1 MARGNP
7 SPLYD
12 MKRFELY
19 PNMKLSLHRKD
30 DADIDFHQ
38 ARYLE
43 QREKALQK
51 AGYKCCYCGLEVRP
65 DKTAEAGTLLSSG
78 YLEVHHIDNDHQN
91 NDISNLAAI
100 CPFCHA
106 VIHLGFSCMNGRV
119 FFAYIPELT
128 QIEINLISTLC
139 GVGLVAANN
148 KSKVILEISHT
159 MREAFIGAGHVFAEK
174 YKFTG
179 SEFVSVLLAKQKEN
193 PNTVK
198 DIFKQIKIVPMLNNY
213 PPAMFTYWAD
223 HMITEIGIWE
233 KLYAEFHEK
242 FGDK

>member
-1 MARGNP
+1 
-7 SPLYD
+7 
-12 MKRFELY
+12 MKKIELY

-30 DADIDFHQ
+30 DVDIDFHQ

-78 YLEVHHIDNDHQN
+78 YLEVHHIDNNHQN
-91 NDISNLAAI
+91 NDVSNLAPI

-106 VIHLGFSCMNGRV
+106 VIHLGFSCMNDRV
-119 FFAYIPELT
+119 FFAYIPEFT

-139 GVGLVAANN
+139 GVGLVAAN
-148 KSKVILEISHT
+148 KSKDILEISHT
-159 MREAFIGAGHVFAEK
+159 MREALVGAGFVFTEK

-179 SEFVSVLLAKQKEN
+179 SEFVSVLLNKQKEN
-193 PNTVK
+193 ADTIK
-198 DIFKQIKIVPMLNNY
+198 DIFKQIKIVPKLSKFPTDMYN
-213 PPAMFTYWAD
+213 YWAD
-223 HMITEIGIWE
+223 HMITEISIWE
-233 KLYAEFHEK
+233 KLYTEFQEK
-242 FGDK
+242 FGSK